1 MAELAGAQSADLK
14 VGASFRETRCADRRW
29 VTMEDRDLQ
38 ARSEQALVIVT
49 LSTATLVACVALL
62 ASAF

>member
-1 MAELAGAQSADLK
+1 
-14 VGASFRETRCADRRW
+14 
-29 VTMEDRDLQ
+29 MEDRDLQ